1 MVVLSVLT
9 EEEELVE
16 DLEDS
21 ELESD
26 SEEDLEETDTDGP
39 RLVTTPNTPPL
50 THLMTNTPT
59 L

>member
-1 MVVLSVLT
+1 MVVSFLT
-9 EEEELVE
+9 EEEELV
-16 DLEDS
+16 EDS

-39 RLVTTPNTPPL
+39 RLVTTLNTPPL
-50 THLMTNTPT
+50 THLMTHTPT